1 MQDNA
6 ECTIVLASVRYRI
19 VFAFIECV
27 SVCLISDY
35 PFTLSFNTTSFISK
49 ALIFSHLSFD
59 WLGWVQAPA
68 RHVRQE
74 AGPAQGGGQDVQ
86 GKVLL
91 IWNFHNSILS
101 LFTY

>member
-1 MQDNA
+1 MP
-6 ECTIVLASVRYRI
+6 S
-19 VFAFIECV
+19 
-27 SVCLISDY
+27 
-35 PFTLSFNTTSFISK
+35 
-49 ALIFSHLSFD
+49 SHLSFD

-91 IWNFHNSILS
+91 TWNSQNSILS
-101 LFTY
+101 LFNINNGGFSPTFRF